1 MDPLA
6 VAVALVP
13 VFAFL
18 GGLVF
23 LDGYKLVSG
32 RRIALCVLCG
42 AGAALLCWGL
52 ARLVFGFGGPFA
64 DLYAKALLPLVEECA
79 KALPVIVLIRRRRLG
94 FTVDAAIAGFAVGAG
109 FALVENAW
117 YLAAMPD
124 RNLAVWLLRGFGTAL
139 LHGTNTLVVAVVTRC
154 LTDLRPGLGTAAC
167 LPGLATAWAVHAVYN
182 LGWLP
187 PAAASA
193 LLIFGLPVLA
203 GVVFLRSEAM
213 LHQWLGEGLD
223 HDVAR
228 LREITSGHFSATP
241 SGRFLLQVARSFPP
255 ETVVDI
261 HCYLRVWLELSIRAK
276 GDLLRKEA
284 GLPVE
289 PDPAVADR
297 LRELKA
303 LEGSIGRAGLRA
315 LAPIL
320 PRTSRDF
327 WQIHQLEARAGKGR
341 AGAGC

>member
-1 MDPLA
+1 VDPLA
-6 VAVALVP
+6 VAVAVVP

-18 GGLVF
+18 AGLVF

-32 RRIALCVLCG
+32 RRIALSVLFG

-52 ARLVFGFGGPFA
+52 ASLVFRLGGPFA
-64 DLYAKALLPLVEECA
+64 DLYAKALLPLVEESA

-94 FTVDAAIAGFAVGAG
+94 FTVDAAIVGFAVGAG
-109 FALVENAW
+109 FSLVENAW

-139 LHGTNTLVVAVVTRC
+139 LHGTNTLVVAVATRC
-154 LTDLRPGLGTAAC
+154 LADLRPGLGSAVC
-167 LPGLATAWAVHAVYN
+167 LPGLVTAWAVHAVYN

-203 GVVFLRSEAM
+203 GAVFLRSEAM
-213 LHQWLGEGLD
+213 LHRWLGEGMD

-228 LREITSGHFSATP
+228 LREITSGHFSSTP
-241 SGRFLLQVARSFPP
+241 SGHFLRQVARTFPP

-289 PDPAVADR
+289 PDPAVADK

-303 LEGSIGRAGLRA
+303 LERSIGRAGLRA

-320 PRTSRDF
+320 TRTSRDF
-327 WQIHQLEARAGKGR
+327 WQIHQLES
-341 AGAGC
+341 GAGG